1 MRDFSQRWTTPA
13 PALSVGRSVGARFR
27 YGVRRRRRRQAPGVR
42 AHRRRHDRRRRRN
55 RGEAWSWREGR
66 KAAACCHMLPYCGEE
81 GRRKREGWLL
91 RSPATL
97 PPPRSLIPPSLS
109 PLLSP
114 LHDDRWTAA
123 AAGDHC
129 HRPSPLPAPPVLAWF
144 CAGKTSQLSA
154 GICGRD
160 ISPSSLPSPRVSGRR
175 RRRQRRPRVIP
186 PRLRIIPAA
195 IIASL
200 STEGTPSYVQCHWIQ

>member
-1 MRDFSQRWTTPA
+1 MNAGLFSAVDARSLCRW
-13 PALSVGRSVGARFR
+13 VGRSVGARFR
-27 YGVRRRRRRQAPGVR
+27 YGVRRRRQAPGVR
-42 AHRRRHDRRRRRN
+42 ARRRHDRRRRRRRRRRN
-55 RGEAWSWREGR
+55 RGEAWSWKEGR
-66 KAAACCHMLPYCGEE
+66 QQSAATCYRTVARTGRGRGE
-81 GRRKREGWLL
+81 KREGWLL

-97 PPPRSLIPPSLS
+97 PPPRSLIPPFLS
-109 PLLSP
+109 PLLSSP

-123 AAGDHC
+123 AAAEAGDHC
-129 HRPSPLPAPPVLAWF
+129 HRPSPLPAPVHAWF

-160 ISPSSLPSPRVSGRR
+160 ISPSSLPSPPVSGRR

-195 IIASL
+195 II
-200 STEGTPSYVQCHWIQ
+200 H